1 MGAKRPENF
10 PYYSG
15 SLYSFQCWDL
25 KSYPGFFSSAGIW
38 NPGTR
43 DFLPVLIFF
52 YEYNQIKLTQE
63 WNVYACICIN
73 VCAYMCINV
82 YVYMYLN
89 VYAYMCEVKIEMNF
103 QQKKI

>member
-10 PYYSG
+10 SYYSG

-25 KSYPGFFSSAGIW
+25 KSWYPGFFSSAGIW

-43 DFLPVLIFF
+43 DFLPALIFF

-63 WNVYACICIN
+63 WNVYA
-73 VCAYMCINV
+73 YMCINV

-89 VYAYMCEVKIEMNF
+89 LSAYMCEVKIEMNF

>member
-1 MGAKRPENF
+1 MA
-10 PYYSG
+10 
-15 SLYSFQCWDL
+15 LYTVF
-25 KSYPGFFSSAGIW
+25 SAGIW
-38 NPGTR
+38 NPGTQ
-43 DFLPVLIFF
+43 DFFPVPGFEIPVPGIFFQSSFFF